1 MKRVD
6 RKGELSVGLVIDV
19 SDSEQNGTNE
29 RDKNWLDFIS
39 FVLFFVFTKVGWI
52 NLSDESY
59 LYISMGIEL
68 WNSILE
74 LRKRNVCKIIN

>member
-59 LYISMGIEL
+59 LYISKGIEL
-68 WNSILE
+68 RNSILE